1 MRPYITFFCSCITF
15 TAIYTRLAQELAA
28 AGSAETAKNP
38 PMPWHQARSTG
49 LDARPPPLIP
59 LPCWEY
65 PSPSRAYC
73 PGKDVSSPMTTAFF
87 RTIILYLLLM
97 VGLRLLGK
105 RQIGELEPS
114 ELVLTLIISDLAA
127 VPMQDFGI
135 PLVNGVFP
143 IVVLLCLSMILS
155 FINLKSVRFR
165 AILCGKPAIIIRD
178 GQLVQQAMSKTRL
191 TIDELYEQL
200 RGQGITDLK
209 SVKYAILET
218 NGRISA
224 LPYTQ
229 ENPATPKALGIQVQ
243 DETLLPILLIN
254 DGRVMGENLRS
265 SGRDR
270 TWLEQQL
277 KARDIRSPKE
287 VFLLSVDE
295 AGKVECVKK
304 EVRP

>member
-1 MRPYITFFCSCITF
+1 
-15 TAIYTRLAQELAA
+15 
-28 AGSAETAKNP
+28 
-38 PMPWHQARSTG
+38 
-49 LDARPPPLIP
+49 
-59 LPCWEY
+59 
-65 PSPSRAYC
+65 
-73 PGKDVSSPMTTAFF
+73 MTTAFF

-165 AILCGKPAIIIRD
+165 AVLCGKPAVIIRE
-178 GQLVQQAMSKTRL
+178 GQLVQQAMNQARL

-200 RGQGITDLK
+200 RSQGITDLK

-224 LPYTQ
+224 LPYTR
-229 ENPATPKALGIQVQ
+229 ESPVTPEALGLQVQ
-243 DETLLPILLIN
+243 DQVALPILLIN
-254 DGRVMGENLRS
+254 DGRVMTDNLRA
-265 SGRDR
+265 SGRDQ
-270 TWLEQQL
+270 TWLEEQL
-277 KARDIRSPKE
+277 KSRKLASARE
-287 VFLLSVDE
+287 VFLLTVDE
-295 AGKVECVKK
+295 AGTVECVRK
-304 EVRP
+304 EGRP

>member
-1 MRPYITFFCSCITF
+1 
-15 TAIYTRLAQELAA
+15 
-28 AGSAETAKNP
+28 
-38 PMPWHQARSTG
+38 
-49 LDARPPPLIP
+49 
-59 LPCWEY
+59 
-65 PSPSRAYC
+65 
-73 PGKDVSSPMTTAFF
+73 MTTAFF
-87 RTIILYLLLM
+87 RTVILYLLLM

-165 AILCGKPAIIIRD
+165 AVLCGKPAVIIRE
-178 GQLVQQAMSKTRL
+178 GQLVQQAMNQARL

-200 RGQGITDLK
+200 RSQGITDLK

-224 LPYTQ
+224 LPYTR
-229 ENPATPKALGIQVQ
+229 ESPVTPDALGLQVQ
-243 DETLLPILLIN
+243 DQVALPILLIN
-254 DGRVMGENLRS
+254 DGRVMTDNLRA
-265 SGRDR
+265 SGRDQ
-270 TWLEQQL
+270 TWLEEQL
-277 KARDIRSPKE
+277 KSRKLASPRE
-287 VFLLSVDE
+287 VFLLTVDE
-295 AGKVECVKK
+295 AGTVECVRK
-304 EVRP
+304 EGRP